1 MILLRRGQDAAESET
16 WIRLENGAVLEQ
28 SRNPRFK
35 AARQTVCEKGALLLT
50 AASCSLLTAASC
62 RARRRAAVCG
72 IRGRS
77 RCRRPAEG
85 LLSPLT
91 VLREETHSAGVGMS
105 TFLHGGSC
113 SLAIWF
119 FMHVQGPSIV
129 TSTLLSPSA
138 SRDGDTRWPSCG
150 SEPWDSSSW
159 H

>member
-1 MILLRRGQDAAESET
+1 MLRRGQDAAESET

-50 AASCSLLTAASC
+50 AASC
-62 RARRRAAVCG
+62 RAQCRAAVCE

-77 RCRRPAEG
+77 RCRHPAEG

-91 VLREETHSAGVGMS
+91 VLHKETHSAGVGMS

-129 TSTLLSPSA
+129 TSTLLSPFA

-159 H
+159 Q